1 MVFGAI
7 PAGENLTEDPF
18 VMYGD
23 PIQWVDRYKYVGTT
37 FCSTLRDIFTIHYD
51 LKALAAQRIANVTL
65 AAESM
70 TGALP
75 PKERSIVYLARID
88 VTIISEY
95 DVAVDV
101 SEANLKKIPYS
112 ESGIMSIRHRRFLLA
127 LRTLRH
133 FVALPDTRL
142 VHSAY
147 LDSLDLARV
156 ALHPS

>member
-101 SEANLKKIPYS
+101 SEANLKKVCPGVILSPPAPS
-112 ESGIMSIRHRRFLLA
+112 STTVFVPDSLLRIRYH
-127 LRTLRH
+127 
-133 FVALPDTRL
+133 VYPSSALPPRST
-142 VHSAY
+142 
-147 LDSLDLARV
+147 
-156 ALHPS
+156 HPTPLCGPP